1 MPTLPSRS
9 WLEIEADINE
19 QRRLIQTTDSEM
31 IDRVLASLDKIA
43 ESRLILAKADKIIAS
58 GCCLKRTGPDTVR
71 DSDLPNCRQ

>member
-1 MPTLPSRS
+1 
-9 WLEIEADINE
+9 
-19 QRRLIQTTDSEM
+19 M